1 MEYIKSIINSIE
13 KVFDVSE
20 ENISS
25 LTVMLSDIETSHL
38 YNMFSA
44 EEQSKKYLNSD
55 LLSKANLLNA
65 LLEIVLEN
73 PNMDLIESD
82 KRKELL
88 VGLCGTV
95 ASLYEQVLDQIN
107 DNECWEN
114 MSYLVMYSMLSY
126 MADRQTMSDLVI
138 KEYHAKLT
146 KMMSLY
152 NEFPTMQK
160 LEYDTYYLIVLLM
173 SNIKNYDGLTQLNS
187 FIKRANDSLN
197 EAQREELAK
206 AELDIPVEIGR
217 AHV

>member
-1 MEYIKSIINSIE
+1 MN
-13 KVFDVSE
+13 KV
-20 ENISS
+20 
-25 LTVMLSDIETSHL
+25 L
-38 YNMFSA
+38 
-44 EEQSKKYLNSD
+44 
-55 LLSKANLLNA
+55 
-65 LLEIVLEN
+65 
-73 PNMDLIESD
+73 
-82 KRKELL
+82 
-88 VGLCGTV
+88 G
-95 ASLYEQVLDQIN
+95 QIN

-187 FIKRANDSLN
+187 FIKRA
-197 EAQREELAK
+197 K
-206 AELDIPVEIGR
+206 
-217 AHV
+217 